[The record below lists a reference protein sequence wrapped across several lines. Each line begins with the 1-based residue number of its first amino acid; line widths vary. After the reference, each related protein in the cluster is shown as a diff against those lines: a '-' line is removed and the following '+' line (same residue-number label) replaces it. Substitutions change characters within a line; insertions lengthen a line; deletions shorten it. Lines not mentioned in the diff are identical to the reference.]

1 LPQFLRFE
9 RPEQRDG
16 PERGALLAR
25 FAFEAPSSTRVD
37 RPAEPRDMPDLA
49 LPPLNPVGEVG
60 YVIMGFPRLS
70 ETFITHEIY
79 LLERLGLKLRL
90 FAVKRG
96 DMDKVHDVVGR
107 IRAPLSYL
115 PEVTSLSGTT
125 LIAWLWRNWPKYA
138 ASHARLLK
146 AKPRPYLT
154 TLGAAIAMSWKYRQG
169 WFAPPR
175 KVFIKEFLQAGH
187 IAWQVSEAGT
197 VRHLH
202 GHFCHGATTIT
213 WMASRLTG
221 VPFSFTAHAKDIY
234 QADQNPGDL
243 LRRKLNAARFITT
256 CTGAN
261 ADHLAQR
268 FPGCDHVHRVYH
280 GLDTD
285 YFAPA
290 ARKPTTDSVPQ
301 ILAVGRFVEKKG
313 FQYLVEA
320 CALLKAGGERFR
332 CLMLGENG
340 DQSELIKSKISEFG
354 LDDVIRMQGA
364 VMHDELR
371 QIYRES
377 VIFAL
382 PCLVAADG
390 DRDGIPNVLAE
401 AMASGLAVV
410 TTAVSGIPELVRD
423 RIDGL
428 VVPECDPQALAAA
441 LKQLLQDRALRE
453 HLGKGGRERVCQV
466 FDSSKTT
473 LQLKALFVEV
483 MQPAR
488 AVA

>member
-1 LPQFLRFE
+1 MHETLAESDRLALETLPAARAD
-9 RPEQRDG
+9 R
-16 PERGALLAR
+16 LAG
-25 FAFEAPSSTRVD
+25 
-37 RPAEPRDMPDLA
+37 PRDA
-49 LPPLNPVGEVG
+49 TAFASPPSNAAGEVG
-60 YVIMGFPRLS
+60 YVLMGFPRLS

-79 LLERLGLKLRL
+79 LLERLGFNLRL

-96 DMDKVHDVVGR
+96 DMDKTHDVVGR

-115 PEVTSLSGTT
+115 PEVTSLSGTN
-125 LIAWLWRNWPKYA
+125 LIAWLWRNAPRYA
-138 ASHARLLK
+138 APHARLLK
-146 AKPRPYLT
+146 ARPRAYLG
-154 TLGAAIAMSWKYRQG
+154 TLLSAIVMGWKYRQG
-169 WFAPPR
+169 RFAPPR

-187 IAWQVSEAGT
+187 IAWQVIEAGS

-234 QADQNPGDL
+234 QTDQNPGDL
-243 LRRKLNAARFITT
+243 LRRKLKAARFVAT

-268 FPGCDHVHRVYH
+268 FPSCGHVHRVYH

-290 ARKPTTDSVPQ
+290 PREQTGDSVPQ

-313 FQYLVEA
+313 FRYLVEA
-320 CALLKAGGERFR
+320 CALLKARGERFR
-332 CLMLGENG
+332 CLMIGENG
-340 DQSELIKSKISEFG
+340 DQSESIKSRISELG
-354 LDDVIRMQGA
+354 LDGVVRMQGA
-364 VMHDELR
+364 VTHEELR
-371 QIYRES
+371 RIYRES
-377 VIFAL
+377 DIFAL

-428 VVPECDPQALAAA
+428 IVPERDPQALAAA
-441 LKQLLQDRALRE
+441 LRQLMQDRALSER
-453 HLGKGGRERVCQV
+453 LGKGGRERVCRV

-473 LQLKALFVEV
+473 LQLQALFVAA
-483 MQPAR
+483 MQPAKVM
-488 AVA
+488 A